1 MDYFLFGAGW
11 LGGPDTGLR
20 PVLPVGSPDGSITA
34 TAPRSILRFARSL
47 FILSSFFSFSLNH
60 TPFFFFFPSPNQTEF
75 KKNALTLFFLIFILT
90 IFYFIS
96 FIYSS

>member
-1 MDYFLFGAGW
+1 MDYFLFGTGW

-34 TAPRSILRFARSL
+34 TAPRSIFRFARSL

-60 TPFFFFFPSPNQTEF
+60 TPFFFFFPPPTKLNS
-75 KKNALTLFFLIFILT
+75 KKRLDALFLIFILT
-90 IFYFIS
+90 IFYFIL